1 MIAARD
7 RSAAGSNRIWRVG
20 SREIVIDRPLV
31 VGILNVTPD
40 SFSDGGNFFA
50 PDAAIAQAERMIAD
64 GVDIIDVGG
73 ESTRPGAVSI
83 EAVDEASRVL
93 PVLRELRERWPTVLL
108 SIDTMKADIAEAA
121 LESGANIVND
131 VSAMRLDP
139 AMPSVAAR
147 WKCGLILMHSRG
159 GMESMATYQ
168 HADYEDVT
176 LEVIAELGS
185 QLLFAEDAGV
195 DRAAVVLDPGFGFAK
210 RGQHS
215 MNLLRELERFAAAFD
230 VPVMVGV
237 SRKRFVGEAMLGRR
251 APTAPDRMIRDHDAA
266 TAALNVM
273 ALERGA
279 RLFRVHDVRTNR
291 RSLDAAWAVL
301 NAQQ

>member
-1 MIAARD
+1 MIAGRD

-20 SREIVIDRPLV
+20 SREIVLDRPMV

-50 PDAAIAQAERMIAD
+50 PEAAIMQAERMIAD

-83 EAVDEASRVL
+83 EAADEAIRVI
-93 PVLRELRERWPTVLL
+93 PVLRELRERWPSVLL
-108 SIDTMKADIAEAA
+108 SIDTMKSGVAEAA
-121 LESGANIVND
+121 LESGADIVND
-131 VSAMRLDP
+131 VSALRLDP
-139 AMPSVAAR
+139 SMPALAAR

-159 GMESMATYQ
+159 GIESMATYE
-168 HADYEDVT
+168 HAVYGDIAS
-176 LEVIAELGS
+176 EVMAELGS
-185 QLLFAEDAGV
+185 QLLFAEEAGV
-195 DRAAVVLDPGFGFAK
+195 DRRSIVLDPGFGFAK
-210 RGQHS
+210 RSQHS
-215 MNLLRELERFAAAFD
+215 LRLLRELERFSAFD

-237 SRKRFVGEAMLGRR
+237 SRKRFVGEAMFGDG
-251 APTAPDRMIRDHDAA
+251 AATAPDRTIQDRDAG
-266 TAALNVM
+266 TGALNVM

-279 RLFRVHDVRTNR
+279 GLFRVHDVRTSR